1 MKLKLADW
9 ASVAEIIGTLAV
21 VVSLLLLVR
30 SVDQNTEVIT
40 ASEANNIWE
49 SWRQVAVLPVLNNP
63 QLAEVRS
70 KVMDSQQLSAVEQ
83 IQWDV
88 YLAAQIDLFAQLFE
102 RRNSGLIA
110 EEYWGYWS
118 SGFWA
123 VWKSNEFARMYER
136 NRDYY
141 SAAFQEYVDSEVIER
156 GLSER

>member
-21 VVSLLLLVR
+21 IVSLLLLVR

-49 SWRQVAVLPVLNNP
+49 SWRQVAVLPVLNNS

-70 KVMDSQQLSAVEQ
+70 KVMDSQQLSTVEQ

-88 YLAAQIDLFAQLFE
+88 YLSAQIDLFAQLFE
-102 RRNSGLIA
+102 RRSSGLIS

-118 SGFWA
+118 GGFWA
-123 VWKSNEFARMYER
+123 VWETNDFARIYDR
-136 NRDYY
+136 DRDYY
-141 SAAFQEYVDSEVIER
+141 SATFKEYVDSEVIER
-156 GLSER
+156 GLSGR